1 VNTLVHTYLYTRKTY
16 PEQIFERKFEY
27 NCQVYTSRHDALTT
41 YISTHLSVIFDWLK
55 QGKLS
60 HFVVCLQDE
69 YTRGTIERLVFKVEP
84 INADIYESSRISN
97 DAENE
102 ESQTSALLRL
112 SRIDY
117 DIPAKTNTNMDI
129 EGNGTGSAT
138 FFTLLAFPRRDLIG
152 TNVFCG
158 NDNLKEESNSNVKMS
173 NWMATHADRFEV
185 SKEPLVLT
193 QGSCS
198 TSSSSR
204 QRCKMQIY
212 PIGDISFPDNKGK
225 GKERKGEN
233 KNKRSNL
240 KIYIERL
247 L

>member
-1 VNTLVHTYLYTRKTY
+1 
-16 PEQIFERKFEY
+16 
-27 NCQVYTSRHDALTT
+27 
-41 YISTHLSVIFDWLK
+41 
-55 QGKLS
+55 
-60 HFVVCLQDE
+60 
-69 YTRGTIERLVFKVEP
+69 
-84 INADIYESSRISN
+84 
-97 DAENE
+97 
-102 ESQTSALLRL
+102 
-112 SRIDY
+112 
-117 DIPAKTNTNMDI
+117 
-129 EGNGTGSAT
+129 
-138 FFTLLAFPRRDLIG
+138 
-152 TNVFCG
+152 
-158 NDNLKEESNSNVKMS
+158 
-173 NWMATHADRFEV
+173 MATHADRFEV

>member
-1 VNTLVHTYLYTRKTY
+1 MESFVNTLVHTYLYTRKTY

-129 EGNGTGSAT
+129 EGNGTGSA
-138 FFTLLAFPRRDLIG
+138 
-152 TNVFCG
+152 
-158 NDNLKEESNSNVKMS
+158 
-173 NWMATHADRFEV
+173 RFIMN
-185 SKEPLVLT
+185 VLT
-193 QGSCS
+193 LTYLYTYTINEYLLYAPG
-198 TSSSSR
+198 
-204 QRCKMQIY
+204 
-212 PIGDISFPDNKGK
+212 FPQ
-225 GKERKGEN
+225 ERFN
-233 KNKRSNL
+233 WHQCFL
-240 KIYIERL
+240 WQ
-247 L
+247 